1 MIIWSLLE
9 SGGGTERQEK
19 KEGKT
24 IEDATPVNK
33 HLNKSAR
40 GGGILRNPQATTS
53 MMAYQDGWT

>member
-33 HLNKSAR
+33 HLKNKLHGVVVSYEIPR
-40 GGGILRNPQATTS
+40 RQLL
-53 MMAYQDGWT
+53 